1 MIIIRNAYYSISH
14 PMIQMLSLNA
24 FGLPKIL
31 ELYLGIE
38 TQKGQRI
45 DAIAE
50 MISVGNY
57 DLILLQEVWVKSDY
71 DTIKNSIP
79 SSFHITSYDDFN
91 VKKCVRTGAYAGIR
105 KSFLI

>member
-1 MIIIRNAYYSISH
+1 
-14 PMIQMLSLNA
+14 MLSLNA

-38 TQKGQRI
+38 TQKGQRM

-50 MISVGNY
+50 KIFVGKY

-71 DTIKNSIP
+71 DTIRQLIP
-79 SSFHITSYDDFN
+79 PKFHITSFDDFN
-91 VKKCVRTGAYAGIR
+91 VKKCVRTGGQAGIR
-105 KSFLI
+105 KSFFYYSF

>member
-1 MIIIRNAYYSISH
+1 
-14 PMIQMLSLNA
+14 MLSLNA

-38 TQKGQRI
+38 TQKGQRM

-50 MISVGNY
+50 NISVGKY

-71 DTIKNSIP
+71 DTIKKSIP
-79 SSFHITSYDDFN
+79 PSFHITSFDDFN
-91 VKKCVRTGAYAGIR
+91 VKKCVRTGGQAGIR
-105 KSFLI
+105 KSFFLL

>member
-1 MIIIRNAYYSISH
+1 
-14 PMIQMLSLNA
+14 MLSLNA

-38 TQKGQRI
+38 TQKGQRM

-50 MISVGNY
+50 KISVGKY

-71 DTIKNSIP
+71 DKIKNSIP
-79 SSFHITSYDDFN
+79 PSFHITSFDDFN
-91 VKKCVRTGAYAGIR
+91 VKKCVRTGGQAGIR
-105 KSFLI
+105 KSFFIIVFKFLC

>member
-1 MIIIRNAYYSISH
+1 
-14 PMIQMLSLNA
+14 MLSLNA

-38 TQKGQRI
+38 TQKGQRM

-50 MISVGNY
+50 KISIGEY

-71 DTIKNSIP
+71 DTIRQLIP
-79 SSFHITSYDDFN
+79 PKFHITSFDDFN
-91 VKKCVRTGAYAGIR
+91 VKKCVRTGGQAGLR
-105 KSFLI
+105 NSFLSIIFFKLKASY